1 MAANERPA
9 WLPLGA
15 LLLREGLIT
24 PEQLELGLME
34 QEGSGRRLGEILVSF
49 GWVSSRAVARALAEQ
64 YELDFVDLREIEVE
78 SETAMLLREK
88 LARRYGVLPV
98 KTLPDSL
105 LLVAIADPTNVSAAD
120 ELRLAL
126 NRDIHL
132 AVADQSELSHAIDVL
147 HGSPIAA
154 RAS

>member
-1 MAANERPA
+1 MHEKTP

-34 QEGSGRRLGEILVSF
+34 QEGSGRRLGEVLVSF

-64 YELDFVDLREIEVE
+64 YELDFVDLREVMPDDQVG
-78 SETAMLLREK
+78 MLLREK
-88 LARRYGVLPV
+88 LARRYGALPV
-98 KTLPDSL
+98 TVLRDGL
-105 LLVAIADPTNVSAAD
+105 LLVAIGDPTNVSAAE

-126 NRDIHL
+126 RRDIRL
-132 AVADQSELSHAIDVL
+132 AVADQTELAEAIERL
-147 HGSPIAA
+147 HGYTVGA
-154 RAS
+154 RS

>member
-1 MAANERPA
+1 MVANERPA

-24 PEQLELGLME
+24 PEQLELGLLE

-49 GWVSSRAVARALAEQ
+49 GWVTGRAVARALAEQ
-64 YELDFVDLREIEVE
+64 YELDFVDLREVEVE
-78 SETAMLLREK
+78 NETAALLREK
-88 LARRYGVLPV
+88 LARRYNALPV
-98 KTLPDSL
+98 KQLPDGL

-132 AVADQSELSHAIDVL
+132 AVADQSELAYAIDLL
-147 HGSPIAA
+147 HGSPVATQT
-154 RAS
+154 